1 MDKNDFIKAME
12 EMLAVAKTNGNQI
25 SMEELLDYFSDV
37 PMNEETRKLL
47 FDTFEEA
54 GVRVIGYEAEKKN
67 ETMEENAPKEKKES
81 EVVSFYQEE
90 VARLD
95 LPDEETQKQLLRE
108 WLEGE
113 GNQEQIIES
122 LLPAVMEI
130 AEKHKEKG
138 VLYADLIQEGNI
150 GLLEAMY
157 SFDGSD
163 AEEFLRYTAGKIED
177 AMLDSIAEQRG
188 ADSVGEQM
196 AIKAN
201 RLDEA
206 SLHLTKELGREP
218 KAEELAEYLH
228 MTVEEVKDIMKISL
242 DAISVMETDI
252 TMKK

>member
-67 ETMEENAPKEKKES
+67 ETKEENTPKEKKES

-108 WLEGE
+108 
-113 GNQEQIIES
+113 
-122 LLPAVMEI
+122 
-130 AEKHKEKG
+130 
-138 VLYADLIQEGNI
+138 
-150 GLLEAMY
+150 
-157 SFDGSD
+157 
-163 AEEFLRYTAGKIED
+163 
-177 AMLDSIAEQRG
+177 
-188 ADSVGEQM
+188 
-196 AIKAN
+196 
-201 RLDEA
+201 
-206 SLHLTKELGREP
+206 
-218 KAEELAEYLH
+218 
-228 MTVEEVKDIMKISL
+228 
-242 DAISVMETDI
+242 
-252 TMKK
+252 